1 MPERIALLTDF
12 GAAGPYTGQVRLLLQ
27 ALAPGVPTIDLMADL
42 PRFRPDLAAYLLP
55 KLIREM
61 PCDTLYLC
69 VVDPGVGGERQ
80 ALALHAGGNWFVGP
94 DNGLLALAAREHSGA
109 QWWQIDWRPEGMS
122 ESFHGRDLFAPV
134 AARIA
139 GGEDVPGRRVS
150 GTGVAGVDW
159 PTQTSRVV
167 YRDVYGNLY
176 TGLDAD
182 RLDRSRRVIAGNRD
196 LGFARTFSCV
206 PPGEAFW
213 YRNAFGLVELAVNCG
228 RADEVLGL
236 REGDT
241 VSLN

>member
-1 MPERIALLTDF
+1 MLRRIALLTDF
-12 GAAGPYTGQVRLLLQ
+12 GSAGPYTGQVRLLLQ

-55 KLIREM
+55 RLVRGM
-61 PCDTLYLC
+61 PSETLYLC

-80 ALALHAGGNWFVGP
+80 ALALLAGGNWFVGP
-94 DNGLLALAAREHSGA
+94 DNGLLALAAREDPGA

-139 GGEDVPGRRVS
+139 AGDGVPGRRVS
-150 GTGVAGVDW
+150 GEGVAGVDW
-159 PTQTSRVV
+159 PTQTPQVV
-167 YRDVYGNLY
+167 YRDVYGNLC
-176 TGLDAD
+176 TGLDAA
-182 RLDRSRRVIAGNRD
+182 RLERSRRVIAGNSD

-206 PPGEAFW
+206 PQGEAFW

-236 REGDT
+236 REGDP
-241 VSLN
+241 VSFE